1 MDKIVVKGG
10 NKLKGK
16 VKIGGAKNAVLP
28 IMTACLLTRGVSV
41 LTNVPRLR
49 DVITM
54 NAVLEQLGVKTR
66 FEDHTLEID
75 TTAMAGFEAPYD
87 LVRTMRA
94 SVYVLGPLLAS
105 CGKAKVSLPGGCAWG
120 PRPVDLHIRAMQE
133 LGATIAIE
141 HGYIIASTPGLKGR
155 PIKFSIASVGATANT
170 IMAAALAEGKTQIIN
185 AAREPEITALAEFI
199 NLMGGRIKG
208 AGTDTIEIE
217 GVRELAPAKVRT
229 IPDRIEAGT
238 YMIAGA
244 ITAGRVE
251 VEDACPEHVEALS
264 QCLRQAGV
272 GVETK
277 GGAGGAGGASGAGG
291 KTCAGCAGGTIL
303 VKGKRDLNSV
313 DVLTSPFPGF
323 PTDLQAQYMALMCL
337 ARGNCVI
344 SETIFKDRFT
354 HVPELRRLGADIK
367 IEGNTALVGRVKGLS
382 GAHVMATDLRASA
395 ALVLAGLVAE
405 GETHVSRVYHIDR
418 GYEGIE
424 QKLRGLGAQIERVP
438 E

>member
-10 NKLKGK
+10 NKLKGT

-41 LTNVPRLR
+41 VTNVPRLK

-54 NAVLEQLGVKTR
+54 NAVLEQLGVKTK
-66 FEDHTLEID
+66 FEGHTLEID
-75 TTAMAGFEAPYD
+75 TTAMEGFEAPYD

-105 CGKAKVSLPGGCAWG
+105 CGRAKVSLPGGCAWG

-133 LGATIAIE
+133 LGATIEIQ
-141 HGYIIASTPGLKGR
+141 HGYIIASTAGLKGR

-170 IMAAALAEGKTQIIN
+170 IMAAARAEGKTEIVN
-185 AAREPEITALAEFI
+185 AAKEPEITALAEFI
-199 NLMGGRIKG
+199 NKMGGKIKG
-208 AGTDTIEIE
+208 AGTDTIVIE
-217 GVRELAPAKVRT
+217 GVKELAPAKTRT

-244 ITAGRVE
+244 ITAGRIGI
-251 VEDACPEHVEALS
+251 EDACPEHVEALS
-264 QCLRQAGV
+264 QCLRQAGI
-272 GVETK
+272 GVETE
-277 GGAGGAGGASGAGG
+277 GGA
-291 KTCAGCAGGTIL
+291 IL
-303 VKGKRDLNSV
+303 VKGKRDITSV
-313 DVLTSPFPGF
+313 DVLTSPYPGF
-323 PTDLQAQYMALMCL
+323 PTDLQAQYMALMSL
-337 ARGNCVI
+337 ARGNCII

-367 IEGNTALVGRVKGLS
+367 IEGNTANVGHVKGLS
-382 GAHVMATDLRASA
+382 GAQVMATDLRASA
-395 ALVLAGLVAE
+395 ALVLAGLVAD
-405 GETHVSRVYHIDR
+405 GETHISRVYHIDR

-424 QKLRGLGAQIERVP
+424 QKLSGLGAQIERVP